1 MKTFKRISRSD
12 AMRAY
17 STYLE
22 KGKPEKGAAFEVLM
36 ARVMVS
42 QINNKAGKLI
52 ALTENE
58 FEAYQFL
65 IE

>member
-1 MKTFKRISRSD
+1 
-12 AMRAY
+12 MRAY

-22 KGKPEKGAAFEVLM
+22 KGKPEKGAAFEALM

>member
-1 MKTFKRISRSD
+1 VKTFKRITNSD
-12 AMRAY
+12 AMKAY
-17 STYLE
+17 GTYLE
-22 KGKPEKGAAFEVLM
+22 KGKPQQGAAFEVLM

-42 QINNKAGKLI
+42 RINNKAGKLI
-52 ALTENE
+52 ALTESE